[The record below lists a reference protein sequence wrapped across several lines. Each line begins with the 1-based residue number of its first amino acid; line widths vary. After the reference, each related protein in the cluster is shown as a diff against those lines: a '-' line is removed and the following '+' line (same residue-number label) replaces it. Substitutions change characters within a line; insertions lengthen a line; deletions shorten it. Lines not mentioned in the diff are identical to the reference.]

1 MIRRR
6 TESRRFARNAGDHRI
21 TRTDACNANSRPPC
35 FSLSTTTTL
44 RSHSG
49 KPQRHQSLPNRVP
62 TMSFLSIVE
71 KVDSFPAHDDFY
83 WHFLAHDSTLLG
95 YILPDIANKLGRF
108 SHCFVCN
115 TDQRSVAFAPNLT
128 EFAARNTAFA
138 LVAETLRAEDPELAR
153 AWRAELYTVYHPHTV
168 PYVLMER
175 AASVLMGVVTYG
187 VHMNGYIPASKTS
200 DNTLKMWI
208 PRRSATKSTY
218 PGMLDNT
225 VAGGLAHPYT
235 IWENVVK
242 ECYEEAGLDSAFVEA
257 HAKAAGVVSYLCQPS
272 GPKGP
277 PQPEVEYIYDIEFGS
292 ETDHV
297 PQPVDGEAESF
308 TLMSINEIRDRIMR
322 GEFKPNC
329 SLVLIDF
336 MIRHGVLTVDNE
348 PNYLQVMSHLH
359 RRFPFPTR
367 N

>member
-1 MIRRR
+1 M
-6 TESRRFARNAGDHRI
+6 TF
-21 TRTDACNANSRPPC
+21 
-35 FSLSTTTTL
+35 
-44 RSHSG
+44 
-49 KPQRHQSLPNRVP
+49 LP
-62 TMSFLSIVE
+62 IVE
-71 KVDSFPAHDDFY
+71 EVDSFPANDNFFC
-83 WHFLAHDSTLLG
+83 HFLAHDGTLLG
-95 YILPDIANKLGRF
+95 YIPPEIANTLARF
-108 SHCFVCN
+108 PRCFACSP
-115 TDQRSVAFAPNLT
+115 DRRSVAFAPHLT
-128 EFAARNTAFA
+128 EFDARNTAFA
-138 LVAETLRAEDPELAR
+138 DVAEALRLEDSALAR

-187 VHMNGYIPASKTS
+187 VHINGYIPAAKTS
-200 DNTLKMWI
+200 DNTIKMWI

-235 IWENVVK
+235 IWQNVVK
-242 ECYEEAGLDSAFVEA
+242 ECYEEAGLDSAFVES
-257 HAKAAGVVSYLCQPS
+257 HAVAAGVVSYLCQPS
-272 GPKGP
+272 GPQGP
-277 PQPEVEYIYDIEFGS
+277 PQPEVEYIYDIVFES

-297 PQPVDGEAESF
+297 PRPVDGEAESF
-308 TLMSINEIRDRIMR
+308 ALMSINEIRDSIMR

-329 SLVLIDF
+329 TLVLIDF

-348 PNYLQVMSHLH
+348 PNYLQIVSRLH